1 MYFILD
7 FYSLCRSKKKEK
19 KREKKEAQKELME
32 DAASEELREKQE
44 SSTGIHSKES
54 ET

>member
-1 MYFILD
+1 MNVFYFRFLFIVWI
-7 FYSLCRSKKKEK
+7 K
-19 KREKKEAQKELME
+19 KKEAQKELME

-44 SSTGIHSKES
+44 SSTEIHGKES